1 VSGVEL
7 VPFAEEH
14 LDAVAG
20 LLAAAH
26 EVHRAAEPLLAAA
39 DGRAELERVWRREG
53 AGGLVA
59 FRGGEPA
66 GFLVGRIAEN
76 ALWGRHVVVDRA
88 GHAAVDAETLRG
100 LWAAA
105 AETWWA
111 AGTRRFFANVPSTP
125 ERLDPWYRLGF
136 AQMHQDAIRATGGG
150 DETPLPAGVEIR
162 RGGVEDIETAIRIN
176 RLIAETQLAAPSFS
190 GLEPSD
196 ERDDW
201 IETLE
206 DPSVAWFVAER
217 DGEPLGHA
225 TLYEPGPD
233 LGTPSDAVFLA
244 STATLPAA
252 RGLGVGLALTEHAL
266 TWARGSGHGSI
277 VTNWRVTNLL
287 ASRFW
292 PARGFRPT
300 YVRLHRGP
308 GVA

>member
-1 VSGVEL
+1 VSGFEL
-7 VPFAEEH
+7 VAFGEEH
-14 LDAVAG
+14 LDAAAA

-26 EVHRAAEPLLAAA
+26 EAHRTAEPLLAPADARAA
-39 DGRAELERVWRREG
+39 LQHAWRREG

-59 FRGGEPA
+59 LRGGEPA
-66 GFLVGRIAEN
+66 GYLLGREAEN
-76 ALWGRHVVVDRA
+76 RFWDRHVFVDRA
-88 GHAAVDAETLRG
+88 GHAASDAETLRR

-105 AETWWA
+105 AETWWD
-111 AGTRRFFANVPSTP
+111 AGIRRFFANVPSTP
-125 ERLDPWYRLGF
+125 ERLDPWMRLGF
-136 AQMHQDAIRATGGG
+136 AQMHQDAISASGGG
-150 DETPLPAGVEIR
+150 GAALPDGVTIR
-162 RGGVEDIETAIRIN
+162 RGGVDDLETAIRIN
-176 RLIAETQLAAPSFS
+176 RLIAATQLESPSFS

-217 DGEPLGHA
+217 GGEPLGHA
-225 TLYEPGPD
+225 TLYEPDPD
-233 LGTPSDAVFLA
+233 LGTPPDSVFLA
-244 STATLPAA
+244 STATLPEA
-252 RGLGVGLALTEHAL
+252 RGLGVGLTLTAHAL
-266 TWARGSGHGSI
+266 AWARESGYGTV

-300 YVRLHRGP
+300 YVRLHRAP

>member
-1 VSGVEL
+1 VSGLEL
-7 VPFAEEH
+7 VPFGEEH
-14 LDAVAG
+14 LDAAAG
-20 LLAAAH
+20 LLAKAH
-26 EVHRAAEPLLAAA
+26 EAHRAAEPLLAPA
-39 DGRAELERVWRREG
+39 DARAELERAWRREG
-53 AGGLVA
+53 VTGVTAVRQDG
-59 FRGGEPA
+59 P
-66 GFLVGRIAEN
+66 VGYLIGREAEN
-76 ALWGRHVVVDRA
+76 ALWGRHVFVDRA
-88 GHAAVDAETLRG
+88 GHAAADAEALRG

-105 AETWWA
+105 AEGWWA
-111 AGTRRFFANVPSTP
+111 RGIRRFFVNVPSTA

-136 AQMHQDAIRATGGG
+136 AQMHQDAIRPTGGG
-150 DETPLPAGVEIR
+150 DPTLSTGVTIR
-162 RGGVEDIETAIRIN
+162 RGGLADLETAIRIN
-176 RLIAETQLAAPSFS
+176 RAIAATQLESPSFS

-206 DPSVAWFVAER
+206 DPTVAWFVAER

-244 STATLPAA
+244 STATVPEA
-252 RGLGVGLALTEHAL
+252 RGLGVGRALTQHAL
-266 TWARGSGHGSI
+266 VWAEESGYGTI

-300 YVRLHRGP
+300 YVRLHRAP